1 MSSDAVTRVSVEISG
16 SEISFETGR
25 MAKQASGAVVVRQGD
40 TMVLATAVAGSLRDV
55 DFLPLTVDV
64 EERMY
69 AAGKIPGSFFK
80 REGRPG
86 EKGTLTARMIDRP
99 IRPLFPKEW
108 RYDTQLVAIPLSI
121 DQVHPYDILAM
132 NGASAALMI
141 SDIPLP
147 TPVGAVRIGKIDGNF
162 VVNPPE
168 ADLLGAPVDGQ
179 DGGSDL
185 DLIVAGTEEAILMVE
200 AGANEI
206 PEAEILDAL
215 DIAHAEIKKLCAL
228 QRDLAA
234 KVGKEKKVFET
245 IKVDPAVLD
254 AIRASHGSQLDAAT
268 QVEDKLERQD
278 ATREAEAAIL
288 EHHAP
293 AAPEGASEHEL
304 LAAKERRAAV
314 QLAFDKLEKSI
325 IRERIAV
332 HKKRPDGR
340 AESEIR
346 DITIEVGVTPRT
358 HGSALFTRGQTQAL
372 SVVAMGTLKEEMR
385 IDTLG
390 LETKKYYWHHYNF
403 PPFSVGEAGRMGGVK
418 RRDIG
423 HGALAERALA
433 PMVPS
438 IEEFPYSIRVV
449 SDILESN
456 GSSSMASVCGSSLSL
471 MDAGVP
477 IKRPVAGIAMGLI
490 KEGDDYI
497 VLTDI
502 AGVEDHLGDMDFKV
516 AGTERGITALQM
528 DIKITGVT
536 FDILRDA
543 LAQAKEARTFILGKM
558 ADVIGTPRE
567 QLSQFAPR
575 IQTIQIDPSQIGLL
589 IGKGGETIRGLSEE
603 FESQIDVND
612 DGQVLIYS
620 ANGELGDAL
629 VERVRMMMK
638 EVEVGDE
645 YLGKVVKTTTF
656 GAFIELAKGT
666 DGLLHISNVS
676 PGERVETV
684 EDVFS
689 KGDEVN
695 VRVVEVDRE
704 RGRIGLRLAHDP
716 DIAGKSVEEL
726 AGVGTGGGGG
736 GSRGPREG
744 GRSSSNGRE
753 RSDRGRDSRPA
764 RPERGSGRPRHGRD

>member
-1 MSSDAVTRVSVEISG
+1 MSSDNVTRVSAEIAG
-16 SEISFETGR
+16 SEISFETGK

-40 TMVLATAVAGSLRDV
+40 TMVLCTATAGGQRDV

-69 AAGKIPGSFFK
+69 SAGKIPGSFFK
-80 REGRPG
+80 REGRSG
-86 EKGTLTARMIDRP
+86 EKATLTARMIDRP
-99 IRPLFPKEW
+99 LRPLFTKGWNYE
-108 RYDTQLVAIPLSI
+108 THLVAIPISV
-121 DQVHPYDILAM
+121 DHVHPYDVLAM

-141 SDIPLP
+141 SNVPFAG
-147 TPVGAVRIGKIDGNF
+147 PVGAVRIGKVDGNF
-162 VVNPPE
+162 VVNPNE
-168 ADLLGAPVDGQ
+168 EDLLE
-179 DGGSDL
+179 GSDL
-185 DLIVAGTEEAILMVE
+185 DLVVAGSEEAILMVE

-206 PEAEILDAL
+206 SEAEILDAL
-215 DIAHAEIKKLCAL
+215 DIAHSEIKKICAV
-228 QRDLAA
+228 QHDLAA
-234 KVGKEKKVFET
+234 KVGKEKTPVQALVVDEET
-245 IKVDPAVLD
+245 LA
-254 AIRASHGSQLDAAT
+254 AIRASHGAALDDAT

-278 ATREAEAAIL
+278 ATKAVEAAVL
-288 EHHAP
+288 EQYAP
-293 AAPEGASEHEL
+293 APAEGSPEDVLEQ
-304 LAAKERRAAV
+304 AKERRAAV
-314 QLAFDKLEKSI
+314 QLGFDKLEKAI

-340 AESEIR
+340 AENEIR

-372 SVVAMGTLKEEMR
+372 SVAALGTLKEEMR
-385 IDTLG
+385 LDTLG
-390 LETKKYYWHHYNF
+390 LQTKKYYFHHYNF
-403 PPFSVGEAGRMGGVK
+403 PPFSVGEAGRLGPK

-423 HGALAERALA
+423 HGALAERALV
-433 PMVPS
+433 PVVPS
-438 IEEFPYSIRVV
+438 IEDFPYTIRVV

-471 MDAGVP
+471 MEAGVP
-477 IKRPVAGIAMGLI
+477 IRRPVAGIAMGLI
-490 KEGDDYI
+490 KEGEDYI

-516 AGTERGITALQM
+516 AGTEQGITALQM
-528 DIKITGVT
+528 DIKISGVT

-543 LAQAKEARTFILGKM
+543 LTQAHTAREFILGKM
-558 ADVIGTPRE
+558 AEVIGAPRS

-620 ANGELGDAL
+620 ANGDLGDAL
-629 VERVRMMMK
+629 VERIRMMMK

-645 YLGKVVKTTTF
+645 YAGKVVKTTAF

-666 DGLLHISNVS
+666 DGLLHISNIS
-676 PGERVETV
+676 PGQRVESV
-684 EDVFS
+684 EDVLN
-689 KGDEVN
+689 KGDEVA

-704 RGRIGLRLAHDP
+704 RGRIGLRLADDP
-716 DIAGKSVEEL
+716 EIAGKSAQEL
-726 AGVGTGGGGG
+726 ASVGTGG
-736 GSRGPREG
+736 RGRDDGER
-744 GRSSSNGRE
+744 RSSSNGR
-753 RSDRGRDSRPA
+753 G
-764 RPERGSGRPRHGRD
+764 ERGSGRPRHGSGRDHR